1 MHKNESCSEDGNYY
15 ENQLAE
21 LMDLRQAVRLESNP
35 NSSTYPSTF
44 MDKNATN
51 NVNHNNNNNKSY
63 FEKVSYQT
71 KIIR

>member
-21 LMDLRQAVRLESNP
+21 LMDLRQAVRQVKSQQLNIP
-35 NSSTYPSTF
+35 INI

-51 NVNHNNNNNKSY
+51 NVDHNNNNESYVISRKSVI
-63 FEKVSYQT
+63 KP
-71 KIIR
+71 KL